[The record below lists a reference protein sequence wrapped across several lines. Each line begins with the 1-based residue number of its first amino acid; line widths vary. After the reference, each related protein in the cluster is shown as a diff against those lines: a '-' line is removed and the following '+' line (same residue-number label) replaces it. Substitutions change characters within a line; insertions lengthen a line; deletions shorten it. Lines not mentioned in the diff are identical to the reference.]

1 VIAGIIQEK
10 PTLRWAFHFNANW
23 VSRSWDSHFAF
34 GIRAARIRHR
44 LISQL
49 FARHYNQAMARYL
62 ITGIAGFIGSSLAH
76 ELVKQGHDVSGFD
89 NLSTGNLE
97 NLADIR
103 SSVNFQEMDLQDKDG
118 VKQACKGIDYILH
131 QGALASVPRSVKDP
145 LTSHESNINGT
156 LNLLLAARDA
166 KVRRIVYAASSSAY
180 GDQPTQPKQEEML
193 PMPLSPYAVQ
203 KLTCEYYIQAFYRVY
218 GLHGVCTR
226 YFNIFGPRQ
235 AADSP
240 YSGVIAQ
247 FIHKMMAGET
257 PTIFGDGST
266 SRDFTYIDNAVNANL
281 LACVAPDE
289 VATGR
294 VFNIGTGKSQTLN
307 DVYAGIA
314 KILGFSASPI
324 YGPAREGDIRHSLAG
339 IDRARKELGY
349 QPKDNF
355 FEGLEKTVAWYVSEA
370 AK

>member
-1 VIAGIIQEK
+1 MGEE
-10 PTLRWAFHFNANW
+10 FM
-23 VSRSWDSHFAF
+23 S
-34 GIRAARIRHR
+34 
-44 LISQL
+44 
-49 FARHYNQAMARYL
+49 RYL

-76 ELVKQGHDVSGFD
+76 ELIKQGHEVSGID

-103 SSVNFQEMDLQDKDG
+103 SSVNFQEMDLQDKEG
-118 VKQACKGIDYILH
+118 VRDACKGIDYILH

-145 LTSHESNINGT
+145 LTSHESNVNGT
-156 LNLLLAARDA
+156 LNLLIAAKDA
-166 KVRRIVYAASSSAY
+166 GVRRIVYAASSSAY
-180 GDQPTQPKQEEML
+180 GDQPTQPKQEDML

-218 GLHGVCTR
+218 GLQGVCTR

-247 FIHKMMAGET
+247 FIYKMMAGET

-266 SRDFTYIDNAVNANL
+266 SRDFTYVDNAVNANL
-281 LACVAPDE
+281 LACIAPD
-289 VATGR
+289 AIASGR

-307 DVYAGIA
+307 DVYAGTA
-314 KILGFSASPI
+314 KILGFTEKPI
-324 YGPAREGDIRHSLAG
+324 YGAPRQGDIQHSLAS
-339 IDRARKELGY
+339 IDRARNELGY
-349 QPKDNF
+349 KPKDDF
-355 FEGLEKTVAWYVSEA
+355 FEGLEKTVAWYVSQA
-370 AK
+370 SR

>member
-1 VIAGIIQEK
+1 
-10 PTLRWAFHFNANW
+10 
-23 VSRSWDSHFAF
+23 
-34 GIRAARIRHR
+34 
-44 LISQL
+44 
-49 FARHYNQAMARYL
+49 MARYL

-97 NLADIR
+97 NLAEIR
-103 SSVNFQEMDLQDKDG
+103 SSINFQEMDLQDQVG
-118 VKQACKGIDYILH
+118 VREACKGIDYVLH

-156 LNLLLAARDA
+156 LNVLLAAKDA
-166 KVRRIVYAASSSAY
+166 GVRRIVYAASSSAY
-180 GDQPTQPKQEEML
+180 GDQPTQPKREDML

-218 GLHGVCTR
+218 GLRGVCTR

-266 SRDFTYIDNAVNANL
+266 SRDFTYVDNAVNANL
-281 LACVAPDE
+281 LACVATDE

-294 VFNIGTGKSQTLN
+294 VFNIGTGKSQSLN

-314 KILGFSASPI
+314 KILGFAASPI
-324 YGPAREGDIRHSLAG
+324 YGPSRQGDIQHSLAS
-339 IDRARKELGY
+339 IDRARNELGY
-349 QPKDNF
+349 KPKDNF
-355 FEGLEKTVAWYVSEA
+355 LEGLEKTIAWYVSEA
-370 AK
+370 SR